1 VRVGACGWA
10 GAKLSREMSGLC
22 LQGGWGEL
30 AFARWGEAEAEYLE
44 ALALRETA
52 DAHFNL
58 ANLYAERHGACD
70 EQAEV

>member
-1 VRVGACGWA
+1 
-10 GAKLSREMSGLC
+10 MC